1 MYVYRLFSNGKAE
14 FIDKQQYLLDSIQII
29 HEKSK
34 TIFVPTPISYDFP
47 RYAIYDIMTEVE
59 KANILLQKHS
69 TTGVNLYG
77 IIKDLLCKL
86 SNRLRDDYFDAK
98 DKLGGIDKQVQ
109 EFISSNF
116 HLYKQGG
123 TISHDEVKLCSYD
136 DDNIRHHKNHRKNL
150 HIRCDY
156 LWAYLLHDEHVPD
169 LKKLAQYMFFLY
181 QHLMLFV

>member
-14 FIDKQQYLLDSIQII
+14 FIDKQQDLLDSIQII

-98 DKLGGIDKQVQ
+98 VMGL
-109 EFISSNF
+109 
-116 HLYKQGG
+116 LG
-123 TISHDEVKLCSYD
+123 TIQDSNEVD
-136 DDNIRHHKNHRKNL
+136 DLKNHL
-150 HIRCDY
+150 DC
-156 LWAYLLHDEHVPD
+156 
-169 LKKLAQYMFFLY
+169 
-181 QHLMLFV
+181 LFVQSSHILKIIFEVNIQKLEWRNIERCAACIDPKEINKDLLYNQFND